1 MSHAFLQGRDATLLD
16 LLDRVLDKGAVI
28 DGKVLL
34 SVADIDLVYLGI
46 KVVLA
51 SVERLESPGPW
62 QDLKGPLELGAPPE
76 DPDIRAPD
84 KTFSPSILSPGS
96 TEVRK
101 IGSLPR
107 FPASALESQGGE
119 GKPACPQAKVKG
131 EGSPINPQ
139 KVEQGLARLVL
150 TLVELLRRLME
161 KQAIRRMEGGSLTPK
176 EMEGLGLVF
185 KRLEERM
192 EDLKR
197 VFGLEG
203 EELNLNLGPL
213 GNLM

>member
-76 DPDIRAPD
+76 DPDIRAPN
-84 KTFSPSILSPGS
+84 KTFSGEQGSPFRPPSILSPP
-96 TEVRK
+96 
-101 IGSLPR
+101 L
-107 FPASALESQGGE
+107 FPSPLVGE
-119 GKPACPQAKVKG
+119 GGVGAGG

-161 KQAIRRMEGGSLTPK
+161 KQAIRRMEGGSLTSK
-176 EMEGLGLVF
+176 EMEGLGLAF

>member
-62 QDLKGPLELGAPPE
+62 QDLKGPLELGAPP
-76 DPDIRAPD
+76 AP
-84 KTFSPSILSPGS
+84 SHSVLSPGS

-101 IGSLPR
+101 IGSLPL
-107 FPASALESQGGE
+107 FPASALGSQERE
-119 GKPACPQAKVKG
+119 GKLACPQAKVKG

-176 EMEGLGLVF
+176 EMEGLGLAF